1 MGNYLLKDFKV
12 LVILV
17 LIAMVVNVVSDE
29 SFSFESKSFYQEN
42 ITSPLTFRKQ
52 GGFMRS
58 TLASLSVTVF
68 SELGDKTFFLA
79 AILAMKHSRSPVFIG
94 AMSAMVLMMIVS
106 VVFGLAAS
114 LIPRDFIQTMSTV
127 ILALFGL
134 KMLKEGSE
142 MRPNE
147 GAIEF
152 KHCEKSIETNNIGE
166 KSLALT
172 QAFTL
177 TLLGEWGDRSQIATI
192 LLASTEDA
200 FGVFSGGIVGH
211 VFCTGAAVIGGSLVA
226 DKIPVKTMTSIGG
239 VIFLIFAVSS
249 LFIS

>member
-1 MGNYLLKDFKV
+1 MAKNCPIDFKV
-12 LVILV
+12 LVMLV
-17 LIAMVVNVVSDE
+17 LVSTVVNVFSDD
-29 SFSFESKSFYQEN
+29 SLTFESKGFYQEN
-42 ITSPLTFRKQ
+42 VTSPAIFRKQ

-79 AILAMKHSRSPVFIG
+79 AILAMKHSRWPVFVG
-94 AMSAMVLMMIVS
+94 AMSAMILMMIVA

-114 LIPRDFIQTMSTV
+114 LIPRAFIQTMSTV

-134 KMLKEGSE
+134 KMLKEGSS
-142 MRPNE
+142 MRPDE
-147 GAIEF
+147 GAIGF
-152 KHCEKSIETNNIGE
+152 KHCQNSIENIGE

-211 VFCTGAAVIGGSLVA
+211 IFCTGAAVIGGSLVA